1 MNRLTLR
8 KYPICLTSLKIV
20 VLSCVPYGWAAAQ
33 SVQTSSSLWQETSE
47 RSLETK
53 KFSIFTQSSSA
64 GPSVTLQRGVTP
76 RLYRT
81 FLLNH
86 ATMGRILSSAPRE
99 FTKTM
104 EEANVQIDLP
114 MPDGGFSRFLVAE
127 SPILPPNLARKYPAI
142 RTYNIQGIDDPTA
155 TGRIELTPLG
165 FRGIVLTD
173 EGKGS
178 YAIDPY
184 WQNHP
189 QGNISYYLKG
199 SGLRQGDCWTPSPS
213 PRQIQNAASIMQSG
227 PAASSFGS
235 NTGST
240 WGGALRIIRLAI
252 ACNGEF
258 SQQVSGVTGA
268 NPGNLVST
276 LTFIA
281 GVANRV
287 SAIMERDFGLR
298 FLLVDQQDQLTYLD
312 PATDPFTPSL
322 GFTNADILARET
334 QATIDRLV
342 GPRNY
347 EFGHLFVASA
357 GGSWGISYGSILGAV
372 FGILGDDTRKAMC
385 ISARG
390 AGNDVNFDH
399 LVAHEMGHGLN
410 ANHTFSDRYEGTGA
424 QVEPGSGSTIMSYA
438 GATPTGNLQA
448 SWDGYYSSKSLEQM
462 ITYASSSPGNAAF
475 QFVQNGNLPP
485 VLEPLRDYT
494 IPAQTPFAL
503 TAKATDPNGDTLT
516 FSWEQLDSAQRAK
529 DPALSPRDD
538 GSSPLFRAFPPTT
551 NPTRI
556 LPQLKYI
563 LENKNIPPPGSGR
576 GGSTN
581 YATGEFLPTTSRNM
595 KFRVT
600 VRDNAAGGGGQAFAS
615 CVIKSIAGSGPFA
628 ITNFNT
634 STELVSGAQQ
644 SLRWSVGRT
653 GPGTLINCANVR
665 ISLSTN
671 GGTNFTHVLAE
682 SATNNGVFDFIV
694 PTASTTAARFKVEAV
709 GNIFFDVSDT
719 NLVIRAPLISN
730 DLFAAAATLGP
741 SLPFST
747 NGITSGATAEGSEPA
762 HVAGKASSSVW
773 FRWQPPVGSRF
784 RVSFSTE
791 GSNFDTVLAA
801 YTGSSLA
808 RLQKVAANNDLS
820 TINKRSRIEFLAD
833 GGQTYYLV
841 IDGVRG
847 ETGTYV
853 LTGAGAM
860 YVVPSNDNLSSRANL
875 GTNSNFTFTQSVAH
889 ATAEAAEPTLA
900 GLRPVRSVWFEW
912 TAPQSGQLAV
922 HTTGSGFENVFGVYT
937 GTSFSNLKLLQGKVG
952 VPGFSNPVTVSV
964 QAGAQYVIKVDGAR
978 SSNSD
983 CKIQGVL
990 TTLNSPIALSFTNW
1004 STPSQLRSPKIT
1016 WAPVSGATHY
1026 EAQILRNNNLIRS
1039 VSLRSPQTNWNNGPA
1054 LPRSGGYSARVRAFS
1069 NNLSSDWT
1077 TATAVLP

>member
-1 MNRLTLR
+1 
-8 KYPICLTSLKIV
+8 
-20 VLSCVPYGWAAAQ
+20 
-33 SVQTSSSLWQETSE
+33 
-47 RSLETK
+47 
-53 KFSIFTQSSSA
+53 
-64 GPSVTLQRGVTP
+64 
-76 RLYRT
+76 
-81 FLLNH
+81 
-86 ATMGRILSSAPRE
+86 
-99 FTKTM
+99 
-104 EEANVQIDLP
+104 
-114 MPDGGFSRFLVAE
+114 
-127 SPILPPNLARKYPAI
+127 
-142 RTYNIQGIDDPTA
+142 
-155 TGRIELTPLG
+155 
-165 FRGIVLTD
+165 
-173 EGKGS
+173 
-178 YAIDPY
+178 
-184 WQNHP
+184 
-189 QGNISYYLKG
+189 
-199 SGLRQGDCWTPSPS
+199 
-213 PRQIQNAASIMQSG
+213 MQSG
-227 PAASSFGS
+227 PAASSLGS

-258 SQQVSGVTGA
+258 SQQVSGVSGS

-287 SAIMERDFGLR
+287 SAIMERDFGLK
-298 FLLVDQQDQLTYLD
+298 FLLVDQQDQLTYLN

-342 GPRNY
+342 GSRNY
-347 EFGHLFVASA
+347 EFGHLFVASG
-357 GGSWGISYGSILGAV
+357 GGSWGVSYGSILGAV

-385 ISARG
+385 ISGRG

-448 SWDGYYSSKSLEQM
+448 NWDGYYSSKSLEQM

-475 QFVQNGNLPP
+475 QIVRNGNLPP
-485 VLEPLRDYT
+485 VLKPLQDYT

-503 TAKATDPNGDTLT
+503 TAMATDPNGDTLT

-529 DPALSPRDD
+529 DPASSPRDD
-538 GSSPLFRAFPPTT
+538 GSSPLFRVFPPTT
-551 NPTRI
+551 NPTRVF
-556 LPQLKYI
+556 PQLKHI
-563 LENKNIPPPGSGR
+563 LESKNIPPPGSGQR
-576 GGSTN
+576 GSTN

-615 CVIKSIAGSGPFA
+615 CVVKSIANSGPFA
-628 ITNFNT
+628 ITSFNT
-634 STELVSGAQQ
+634 PTELVSGAQQ
-644 SLRWSVGRT
+644 SLRWSVSRT
-653 GPGTLINCANVR
+653 GPGTLVNCANVR

-671 GGTNFTHVLAE
+671 GGTNFTHILAE

-694 PTASTTAARFKVEAV
+694 PTVSTEAARFKVEALE
-709 GNIFFDVSDT
+709 NIFFDISDT
-719 NLVIRAPLISN
+719 NLVIRPPIVSN
-730 DLFAAAATLGP
+730 DFFGAAAAIGP
-741 SLPFST
+741 SLPFSVSGT
-747 NGITSGATAEGSEPA
+747 TSGATAEGSEPA

-773 FRWQPPVGSRF
+773 FLWQPPLGKRI

-801 YTGSSLA
+801 YSGSSLA

-820 TINKRSRIEFLAD
+820 TTNKRSRIEFLAE

-847 ETGTYV
+847 ETGRYV
-853 LTGAGAM
+853 LTGSGDM
-860 YVVPSNDNLSSRANL
+860 HLVPTNDNLSTRANL
-875 GTNSNFTFTQSVAH
+875 GTNSSFTFAQSVAH
-889 ATAEAAEPTLA
+889 ATAEPAEPALA
-900 GLRPVRSVWFEW
+900 GLQPARSVWFEW
-912 TAPQSGQLAV
+912 TSPQTGQLAL
-922 HTTGSGFENVFGVYT
+922 HTSGSGFENVFGIYT
-937 GTSFSNLKLLQGKVG
+937 GTSFSSLKLLQGKVG
-952 VPGFSNPVTVSV
+952 RPGFSSPITVPV
-964 QAGAQYVIKVDGAR
+964 QAGTQYVIKVDGAR

-983 CKIQGVL
+983 CKIQGTL
-990 TTLNSPIALSFTNW
+990 TTLAAPLAVSFTNW
-1004 STPSQLRSPKIT
+1004 STSSQLRSPKIAWT
-1016 WAPVSGATHY
+1016 AVGGATHY
-1026 EAQILRNNNLIRS
+1026 EAQILRSNNLIRS
-1039 VSLRSPQTNWNNGPA
+1039 VSLRSPQTNWNDGPG

-1069 NNLSSDWT
+1069 NTLASDWA